1 MRICLFDWN
10 EGGHHAEVAKAFA
23 RALHPG
29 ADVVFAAPEA
39 TLRSAGEIPAA
50 AIALPTAKPRPGIRH
65 GRFSPQVSPTKSE
78 LAEQELD
85 LVGEVVADI
94 EPDHLVLLWAD
105 PVLRWLLRRPP
116 LPTAVSL
123 YIAFAQLHYPRRY
136 RTLLGP
142 KDLAGALY
150 KELNILRWSR
160 RRDAHA
166 LFALDSLAADRWSH
180 YPGTHSVGLDE
191 TPLNYVPETV
201 SSSEKRGCILFG
213 QMDPRKGLD
222 RIATAV
228 SEGCQGLEMKI
239 YGKPVADYEGQLAE
253 EIKRMRDGGVLV
265 DARLARIP
273 YEEALDSIARSRA
286 ALLSFGWVP
295 AGSRVLLEAAAAGTP
310 VIGSTKGAVGH
321 LIRTHG
327 LGVTVDPD
335 DPGALRNAIQELT
348 ADPAAPE
355 RYGEG
360 LRSYAKR
367 LNGDSYRRGIRRA
380 FGLPQN
386 E

>member
-23 RALHPG
+23 RALNPG
-29 ADVVFAAPEA
+29 ADVVLAAPQA
-39 TLRSAGEIPAA
+39 TLHSAGEIPAEP
-50 AIALPTAKPRPGIRH
+50 LPLATAKPRPGVRD
-65 GRFSPQVSPTKSE
+65 SPQSGPTKSE
-78 LAEQELD
+78 LAEEELD
-85 LVGEVVADI
+85 LISEVVADV

-142 KDLAGALY
+142 KDLAAALY

-166 LFALDSLAADRWSH
+166 LFALDSLAADRWSR
-180 YPGTHSVGLDE
+180 YPGTRSVGLDE
-191 TPLNYVPETV
+191 TPLNYVPATV
-201 SSSEKRGCILFG
+201 SPSEKSGCIIFG
-213 QMDPRKGLD
+213 QMDARKGLG
-222 RIATAV
+222 RIAAAV
-228 SEGCQGLEMKI
+228 SEGCEGLEMKI
-239 YGKPVADYEGQLAE
+239 YGAPVADYEQQLGE
-253 EIKRMRDGGVLV
+253 EIQRMRDGGVLV
-265 DARLARIP
+265 DTRLARLP
-273 YEEALDSIARSRA
+273 YDEAMDSIARSRA

-310 VIGSTKGAVGH
+310 VIGSTQGAVGH
-321 LIRTHG
+321 LISTHG

-335 DPGALRNAIQELT
+335 DSGALRKAIQELT
-348 ADPAAPE
+348 MDPSAPE

-367 LNGDSYRRGIRRA
+367 LNGDSYRREIRRA
-380 FGLPQN
+380 FGLPT